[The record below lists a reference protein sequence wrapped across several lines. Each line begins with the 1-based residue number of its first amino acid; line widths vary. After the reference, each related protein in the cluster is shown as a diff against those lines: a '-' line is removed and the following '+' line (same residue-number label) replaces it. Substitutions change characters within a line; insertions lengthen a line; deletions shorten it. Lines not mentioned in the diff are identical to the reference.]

1 MAWTKGEIV
10 NEAFAE
16 LALGGQ
22 AIDIDPEERQLGLR
36 RLDAMMASW
45 ESRGI
50 LLSYNFTTDLDGAS
64 GLADGAVEGVWLK
77 LAESIGP
84 TFGKSLPAS
93 ARVRCK
99 AAYDALLVASVK
111 PAMQQLPA
119 MPIGAG
125 NKPRSIAGGPFM
137 AGPDLSS
144 LAADNPV
151 V

>member
-22 AIDIDPEERQLGLR
+22 AIDIDPEERELGLR

-45 ESRGI
+45 ELRGI
-50 LLSYNFTTDLDGAS
+50 LLSYDFTTDLAGTS

-84 TFGKSLPAS
+84 TFGKSLPAT

-111 PAMQQLPA
+111 PATQQLPS
-119 MPIGAG
+119 MPVGAG
-125 NKPRSIAGGPFM
+125 NKPPGTIGGAFM
-137 AGPDLSS
+137 AAPELSS

>member
-22 AIDIDPEERQLGLR
+22 AIDIDPEERELGLR

-45 ESRGI
+45 EARGI
-50 LLSYNFTTDLDGAS
+50 LLSYDFTTDLAGTS

-93 ARVRCK
+93 ARVRAK
-99 AAYDALLVASVK
+99 TAYDALLIDSVR
-111 PAMQQLPA
+111 PATQQLPS
-119 MPIGAG
+119 MPVGAG
-125 NKPRSIAGGPFM
+125 NKPPGAIGGAFM
-137 AGPDLSS
+137 GKPTDSA
-144 LAADNPV
+144 LAADNLL
-151 V
+151 

>member
-36 RLDAMMASW
+36 RLDAMMAGW

-50 LLSYNFTTDLDGAS
+50 LLGYDFSTGLAGTS

-93 ARVRCK
+93 ARVRAK
-99 AAYDALLVASVK
+99 AAYDALLVDSVR

-119 MPIGAG
+119 MPVGAG
-125 NKPRSIAGGPFM
+125 NRPAGSFGSQFM
-137 AGPDLSS
+137 GEPTESA
-144 LAADNPV
+144 LAADNLL
-151 V
+151 